1 MGFGMACWVY
11 CRRAA
16 WSSTPGR
23 RCVRKIS
30 IATTDWVFGNIHNP
44 VPADDPQSSWHAL
57 ALRQMKDMGGERGW
71 AIQLER
77 TSEVKDRRASGMT
90 GSEPGL
96 SPPSVSAMLIV
107 RRKRK
112 LPCPRLQIRAEL
124 FPHIGTISE
133 ITRLTS
139 ECGYILNQYLLQKFL
154 LKVLFQCESNL
165 QWKGDG
171 DFRKTDAKIPT
182 EYMENHVISLDSC
195 GEYYLAVDGEIG
207 GRP

>member
-1 MGFGMACWVY
+1 MGLGWPVGYTAGVQLGAPLLAGAVWGKFLL
-11 CRRAA
+11 RRQIEFSGTSIIQYPQMILKA
-16 WSSTPGR
+16 PGTLWNSGR
-23 RCVRKIS
+23 
-30 IATTDWVFGNIHNP
+30 WGH
-44 VPADDPQSSWHAL
+44 
-57 ALRQMKDMGGERGW
+57 GRGKGR
-71 AIQLER
+71 AIQLEQ
-77 TSEVKDRRASGMT
+77 TSGVKDRRASGMT

-96 SPPSVSAMLIV
+96 SPPPVSAMLIV

-124 FPHIGTISE
+124 SPHIGTISE

>member
-1 MGFGMACWVY
+1 MAGWVY

-44 VPADDPQSSWHAL
+44 VPADDPQSSGTLWNSGRWGH
-57 ALRQMKDMGGERGW
+57 GRGKGR
-71 AIQLER
+71 AIQLEQ
-77 TSEVKDRRASGMT
+77 TSGVKDRRASGMT

-96 SPPSVSAMLIV
+96 SPPPVSAMLIV

-124 FPHIGTISE
+124 SPHIGTIIE

-139 ECGYILNQYLLQKFL
+139 ECGYILNQYLLQKFF

-195 GEYYLAVDGEIG
+195 GEYYSAVDGEIG
-207 GRP
+207 GRS